1 MAMKHVD
8 TDALRYI
15 WTKIKSYFV
24 AKEPGKGLSSND
36 YTAEDKAKLTGLSN
50 YSLPA
55 ATADALGGVKVG
67 EGLRVD
73 PDGTLSTEPGEASS
87 VDWANVDGKPEAYP
101 PEAHEHNWSDISDP
115 PKIPADTADLTNGAG
130 YQTAADV
137 KAAIAREG
145 LLTRKKVDSL
155 PSAEEADAHTIY
167 MVPIPD
173 ADGQNRFTEW
183 MVMDGAWE
191 MTGDSTVDLTGYLR
205 EEDLVPITN
214 EEIDEI
220 MQ

>member
-1 MAMKHVD
+1 MAMKHMD
-8 TDALRYI
+8 LDALRYL
-15 WTKIKSYFV
+15 WAKLKEYFV
-24 AKEPGKGLSSND
+24 KQEPGKGLSSND
-36 YTAEDKAKLTGLSN
+36 YTAEDKAKLARLSN
-50 YSLPA
+50 YELPA
-55 ATADALGGVKVG
+55 ATADSLGGVKVG
-67 EGLRVD
+67 EGLQVG
-73 PDGTLSTEPGEASS
+73 PDGTLSVESGEDAS

-101 PEAHEHNWSDISDP
+101 PEAHNHSWADITDH

-145 LLTRKKVDSL
+145 HLKREKVDSL
-155 PSAEEADAHTIY
+155 PSAEDADPHTIY
-167 MVPIPD
+167 MVPIPEV
-173 ADGQNRFTEW
+173 DGQNCFTEW
-183 MVMDGAWE
+183 MVMDGKWE
-191 MTGDSTVDLTGYLR
+191 MFGDSKTDLTGYLR